1 MLTLLLGKFGQK
13 CYIDTS
19 RQKCEVLL
27 KSRQDIIRKK
37 GHLHTFNCDETVNLS
52 MKLLLNKSHFDTF
65 TSKFE
70 VPL

>member
-1 MLTLLLGKFGQK
+1 MILLLRKFRQK
-13 CYIDTS
+13 CYIDIS
-19 RQKCEVLL
+19 RQKFEVLL

>member
-1 MLTLLLGKFGQK
+1 MILLLRKFRQK
-13 CYIDTS
+13 CYIDIF
-19 RQKCEVLL
+19 RQKFEVLL

-37 GHLHTFNCDETVNLS
+37 GHLHTFNYDETVNLS